1 MQDDTKIDEND
12 DVMDVEDPTVAT
24 DASVDAEAG
33 AGSDEESDEVE
44 A

>member
-1 MQDDTKIDEND
+1 MQDDTNVDEND
-12 DVMDVEDPTVAT
+12 DVVDVEDPTVAT

-33 AGSDEESDEVE
+33 AGSDEETDEVE